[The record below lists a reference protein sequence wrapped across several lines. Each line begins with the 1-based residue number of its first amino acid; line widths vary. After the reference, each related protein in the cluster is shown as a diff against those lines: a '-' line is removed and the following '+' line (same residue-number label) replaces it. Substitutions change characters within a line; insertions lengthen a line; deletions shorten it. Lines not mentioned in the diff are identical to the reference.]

1 MPTNTNVNQPKR
13 IFLKL
18 SKVKSL
24 EWLVRGTRRGDY
36 RYFHFSGH
44 GEIFEDP
51 SGKLARKIPEG
62 GVDPKEDDSEL
73 YGDQTDK
80 LRVTSQTIDVSEL
93 KRYSEALSAYCH
105 DKPPHATREFDV
117 VDWQNSYRIRD
128 KELNQVFSSLPE
140 GSTLTCTIDC
150 CHSGRIANNNFKLLG
165 AGFRGSMVCDEN
177 TGLEQP
183 VSQIPPLQDI
193 HSRVGAEPEIN
204 RGVILRNGPIS
215 ERYEA
220 KICLPLQSSLHGSM
234 GLSEV
239 WRMNDMDTIESCEF
253 PRGLTGFATSVY
265 RYFCPPTL
273 VPESDEQGDN
283 IMTSGK
289 VKMEEKLPADE
300 VQKDNIK
307 ANMAFVKGVEEVSG
321 RASTVGELF
330 DIVK

>member
-1 MPTNTNVNQPKR
+1 MSTNQK
-13 IFLKL
+13 
-18 SKVKSL
+18 
-24 EWLVRGTRRGDY
+24 E
-36 RYFHFSGH
+36 HFSGH

-93 KRYSEALSAYCH
+93 KRYSE
-105 DKPPHATREFDV
+105 D
-117 VDWQNSYRIRD
+117 
-128 KELNQVFSSLPE
+128 
-140 GSTLTCTIDC
+140 
-150 CHSGRIANNNFKLLG
+150 NNFKLLG

-204 RGVILRNGPIS
+204 GGVILRNGPIS